1 MDKKLQI
8 EIEFRSMFDQEKYND
23 IRIFLAKNAKDLG
36 KDNKDVYF
44 FILQDKLVKVV
55 NNISK
60 KNAKIVLKLNKIGKG
75 SDFEETEILID
86 QNDVEKSVGL
96 FISLGLN
103 EMQRSFQKRHNYLY
117 KEIEFALKYSD
128 TWGHHLE
135 LEKMVYDKKDISLAK
150 KQIQK
155 MALELGIHL
164 MTDRELM
171 EFTEKKDYEYQQNIN
186 QKEL

>member
-1 MDKKLQI
+1 MNKKLQI
-8 EIEFRSMFDQEKYND
+8 EVEFRSMFGKKKYND
-23 IRIFLAKNAKDLG
+23 IRIFLEKNAKDLG
-36 KDNKDVYF
+36 EDNKDVYF

-86 QNDVEKSVGL
+86 QNDVEKSVG
-96 FISLGLN
+96 FFTSLGLN

-128 TWGHHLE
+128 TWGYHLE
-135 LEKMVYDKKDISLAK
+135 LEKMVYDKKDIFFIMNCFK
-150 KQIQK
+150 
-155 MALELGIHL
+155 
-164 MTDRELM
+164 
-171 EFTEKKDYEYQQNIN
+171 
-186 QKEL
+186 